1 MIALKKESAHIS
13 SLLSGAQAKGTTKS
27 FVGLTLPGRGCALGP
42 AIHYARRNCSLI
54 MTMRPLN
61 ASFRSVNIFK

>member
-13 SLLSGAQAKGTTKS
+13 SLLSGAQAKGTTES
-27 FVGLTLPGRGCALGP
+27 FVGLTLPGRGCPLGP

-54 MTMRPLN
+54 
-61 ASFRSVNIFK
+61 I